1 MSIIELNN
9 ATYTYPAS
17 ENASIK
23 NLTLQ
28 FEEGKFYAIIG
39 KNGSGKSTLCSM
51 IRGFIPHFYKG
62 HLDGTVNVYGK
73 NINDY
78 SMGELALN
86 VGYIFQNP
94 FNQITGIKDTVF
106 EEIAYGLE
114 NFGVEKNEI
123 IDRVNKVIDTV
134 GIKHLKDSNPFSLS
148 GGQQQKVALASIIVL
163 EPNILVIDEPT
174 SQLDPEGTE
183 QVFNIINILKEKKK
197 TIILVEHKVDMIVE
211 YADEV
216 IVLNDGMLL
225 KQGNVDEVFSDINLN
240 DYGCLVPQTSALL
253 NEFKLNN
260 IKLDN
265 TSIKF
270 NNVVKSISNALSS
283 KE

>member
-86 VGYIFQNP
+86 VGYIFQN
-94 FNQITGIKDTVF
+94 
-106 EEIAYGLE
+106 
-114 NFGVEKNEI
+114 
-123 IDRVNKVIDTV
+123 
-134 GIKHLKDSNPFSLS
+134 
-148 GGQQQKVALASIIVL
+148 
-163 EPNILVIDEPT
+163 
-174 SQLDPEGTE
+174 
-183 QVFNIINILKEKKK
+183 
-197 TIILVEHKVDMIVE
+197 
-211 YADEV
+211 
-216 IVLNDGMLL
+216 
-225 KQGNVDEVFSDINLN
+225 
-240 DYGCLVPQTSALL
+240 
-253 NEFKLNN
+253 KLQ
-260 IKLDN
+260 
-265 TSIKF
+265 
-270 NNVVKSISNALSS
+270 
-283 KE
+283 E